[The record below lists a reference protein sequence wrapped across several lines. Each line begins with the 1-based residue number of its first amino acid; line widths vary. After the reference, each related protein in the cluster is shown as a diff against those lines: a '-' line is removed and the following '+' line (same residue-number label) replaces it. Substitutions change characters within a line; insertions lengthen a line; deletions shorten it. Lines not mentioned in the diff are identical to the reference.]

1 MRGCNHLAIW
11 LFGGEPLLNFES
23 NYLFLD
29 EIQDY
34 CNKNEIEFSTYIV
47 TNGTL
52 LKPSYLEKLKQYN
65 CRYIQI
71 TLDGIKEIHD
81 QRRIIIPKL
90 VINTMSENNVIGIV
104 YILIFTFLFN
114 LTDAIF
120 EYKLIPYISLQN
132 EIINAKVVN
141 SFLEKSYSLKISY
154 FDDAKNYDK
163 YNIVFDN
170 CCNIY
175 HKTKNILLQF
185 LSSILQIALII
196 SILKWVNK
204 WVFCLMFIVI
214 VISLITA
221 QKTTKIQYEYQKKVT
236 TQNRQLNYIYRLFYI
251 PQFIR
256 DMRINSLKEFIFNKK
271 NKYTEDF
278 MQNVKKNS
286 KTASKVTIL
295 QSLITNV
302 ESLGI
307 MGYFVYEFFKGK
319 IWLDDFFIAI
329 NSYNK
334 LKNAIEGIF
343 STYTSL
349 YENDLYI
356 KDYLEFM
363 ESNETE
369 DKSGKYILNS
379 QINSIEFDSVYF
391 KYPNSKNYILKNVNF
406 KIGKGEKIA
415 ILGSNGAGK
424 TTIVKLIIRL
434 YEIDKGRI
442 LINNIDIKDIDL
454 VSLRESVSILFQ
466 DYSIYPFTILENV
479 ALKENADLSF
489 VCKGLQKV
497 KMLDKIKKMPLF
509 LDTPITCQLSDNGI
523 ELSGGENQRIAIAR
537 ILIRNRNVMVLDEPT
552 SNLDPIIENELYE
565 TLINNSADDI
575 LIIISHRL
583 TFMQKMDKIIC
594 LSDGSIKEMGTHE
607 YLISQ
612 NGFYKKMYDINS
624 SKYK

>member
-1 MRGCNHLAIW
+1 M
-11 LFGGEPLLNFES
+11 LNFES

-278 MQNVKKNS
+278 LQNVKKNS